1 MIHDS
6 CVKAFRS
13 PHRCQ
18 DPEPALVSSTLTW
31 LVNLCEFMRSGRT
44 PKNIQ
49 KSVTQ
54 RTKMVTVSKALQ
66 HDLRQRD
73 SVLAQQLDT
82 AATCGSWC
90 IMIYLLLSGNRH
102 SRKINCYFQSFLNSC
117 EVQKLQRGATVSS
130 LKTKLDLTNLLINKF
145 NKFTNLS

>member
-1 MIHDS
+1 MRES
-6 CVKAFRS
+6 FSQSS
-13 PHRCQ
+13 P
-18 DPEPALVSSTLTW
+18 LSGSWTSTRFFNSDLTCKPLW
-31 LVNLCEFMRSGRT
+31 VYEKWT
-44 PKNIQ
+44 DPKNIQ